1 MELIILIGAVN
12 LMIWTSILMYRMARN
27 CLKPK
32 LDVELE
38 ILPSYEDPPP
48 PYTPRSEVENEDEN
62 E

>member
-12 LMIWTSILMYRMARN
+12 LMIWTSILMYRMAKN

-32 LDVELE
+32 SDVELE

-48 PYTPRSEVENEDEN
+48 PYTPRNEEENEDE